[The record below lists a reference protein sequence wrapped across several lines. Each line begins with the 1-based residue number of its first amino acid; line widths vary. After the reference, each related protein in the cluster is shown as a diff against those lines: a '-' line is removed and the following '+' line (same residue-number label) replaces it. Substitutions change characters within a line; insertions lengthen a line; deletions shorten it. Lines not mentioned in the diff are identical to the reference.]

1 MTNPYLQ
8 LEGISKKFGQ
18 FIALGGIYLEVEQGE
33 FICLLGPSGCGK
45 TTLLRIIAGLEQQD
59 QGVII
64 QGGRDISRLPPIRRD
79 FGIVFQSY
87 ALFPNLTAA
96 QNIAFG
102 LQNLKKSPVETRR
115 RTEELLDLVGLPSHG
130 HHYPSQLSGGQQQRV
145 ALARAIA
152 LSPGLLLLD
161 EPLSALDA
169 QVRVSL
175 RQEIRQ
181 LQRRVGI
188 TTIMVT
194 HDQIEALTMADRI
207 AVMNRGVI
215 EQLAS
220 PSQVYRHPTTPFVGS
235 FIGAMNFLPAIA
247 RGIGWADCCGYGIRL
262 HDVPV
267 PAGNPIQLAI
277 RPEDVRLVETD
288 AMGDNIVKA
297 RVEGIEYLGAMER
310 LTMGLHS
317 PSGVT
322 PDGKGR
328 ELLWMDLP
336 ASLSRDLHISVGE
349 LFSIHLPIDS
359 IRVFAREGT

>member
-1 MTNPYLQ
+1 
-8 LEGISKKFGQ
+8 
-18 FIALGGIYLEVEQGE
+18 
-33 FICLLGPSGCGK
+33 
-45 TTLLRIIAGLEQQD
+45 
-59 QGVII
+59 
-64 QGGRDISRLPPIRRD
+64 
-79 FGIVFQSY
+79 
-87 ALFPNLTAA
+87 
-96 QNIAFG
+96 
-102 LQNLKKSPVETRR
+102 
-115 RTEELLDLVGLPSHG
+115 
-130 HHYPSQLSGGQQQRV
+130 LSGGQQQRV

-194 HDQIEALTMADRI
+194 HDQIEALTMADRL

-235 FIGAMNFLPAIA
+235 FIGDMNFLPAIV